1 MENNSELIER
11 LTATMKRNNLSRS
24 GLAKYY
30 GVPDQTVFKW
40 LDGERTPNAA
50 TMRLIEVMKTIEIL
64 APGIHAALMPDG
76 IKMGN
81 RKP

>member
-1 MENNSELIER
+1 MKNNSDLIGR
-11 LTATMKRNNLSRS
+11 LNATMMRNGLSRS

-30 GVPDQTVFKW
+30 GVPDQTVYKW

-50 TMRLIEVMKTIEIL
+50 TMRLIDVMETIEIL

-76 IKMGN
+76 IKTGN